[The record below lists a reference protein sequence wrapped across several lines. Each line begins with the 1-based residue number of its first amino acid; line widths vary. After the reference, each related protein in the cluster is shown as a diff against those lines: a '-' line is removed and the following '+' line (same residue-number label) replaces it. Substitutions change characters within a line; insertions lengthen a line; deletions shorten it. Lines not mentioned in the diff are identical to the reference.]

1 MKLRP
6 NAELA
11 SDLGKII
18 KGSLSRTTAKL
29 NETLPIL
36 NSKKPTLDEWFPLT
50 VDKTKFIA
58 PIFNDDLECVAKELG
73 VDYIQEEAVGYD
85 AILRE
90 TELENKL
97 SLGQEK
103 AAFSTGNNH
112 SKTKVDKVF
121 YTKLKQEGNVFTEVF
136 ACIVDLSLA
145 KHPDT
150 RWYNEQKKDKNG
162 NVKNINGFATL
173 RVHKSDRDCVTII
186 HGDIHSAAKFLHP
199 RYEVC

>member
-11 SDLGKII
+11 NDLGKII

-29 NETLPIL
+29 NQTLPIL
-36 NSKKPTLDEWFPLT
+36 NPKKTNLDLWFSQT

-58 PIFNDDLECVAKELG
+58 PIFNDDLECVAKDVG

-85 AILRE
+85 AILRRE
-90 TELENKL
+90 QLENKL
-97 SLGQEK
+97 SCGEQK
-103 AAFSTGNNH
+103 AAFATGNNH

-121 YTKLKQEGNVFTEVF
+121 CTKLKQDGNTFTEVF

-145 KHPDT
+145 NHPDSGWDDT
-150 RWYNEQKKDKNG
+150 VTTSGKN
-162 NVKNINGFATL
+162 NNGFSTL
-173 RVHKSDRDCVTII
+173 RVHKDDADCVTII
-186 HGDIHSAAKFLHP
+186 HGGIHKASKFIHP
-199 RYEVC
+199 TYESCIY

>member
-18 KGSLSRTTAKL
+18 KGSLRRTTDKL
-29 NETLPIL
+29 NQTLPIL
-36 NSKKPTLDEWFPLT
+36 NPKKPTLDTWFSQT

-73 VDYIQEEAVGYD
+73 IDYIQEEAVGYD

-90 TELENKL
+90 EEIENKL
-97 SLGQEK
+97 SLTSQD

-121 YTKLKQEGNVFTEVF
+121 CTRLRQEGNVFTEVF

-145 KHPDT
+145 KHEDT
-150 RWYNEQKKDKNG
+150 RWYNEQKKDKDG
-162 NVKNINGFATL
+162 NVKNNNGFATL
-173 RVHKSDRDCVTII
+173 KVHKSDTDCVTII
-186 HGDIHSAAKFLHP
+186 HGNIHKAAKFLHP
-199 RYEVC
+199 KYEVC

>member
-18 KGSLSRTTAKL
+18 KGSLRRTTDKL
-29 NETLPIL
+29 NQTLPIL
-36 NSKKPTLDEWFPLT
+36 NPKKPTLDTWFSQT

-73 VDYIQEEAVGYD
+73 IDYIQEEAVGYD

-90 TELENKL
+90 EEIENKL
-97 SLGQEK
+97 SLTSQD

-121 YTKLKQEGNVFTEVF
+121 CTRLRQEGNVFTEVF

-145 KHPDT
+145 KHEDT
-150 RWYNEQKKDKNG
+150 RWYNEQKKDKDG
-162 NVKNINGFATL
+162 NVKNNNGFATL
-173 RVHKSDRDCVTII
+173 KVHKSDSDCVTII
-186 HGDIHSAAKFLHP
+186 HGNIHKAAKFLHP
-199 RYEVC
+199 KYEVC